1 MASEENVVKVK
12 TPKVKEVKRNS
23 DADKYSG
30 AVFLIIIG
38 TIFLLNTTGALSWS
52 VWLLLL
58 RFWPVFIIIAG
69 VQVILGKTKFGAI
82 SIGVIALVIY
92 TVIAIFAIISTG
104 LTIKGNDV
112 VRPAWRERVNNV
124 LLKDPGDLKSSEDS
138 FELMSEEVDGIDL
151 DLNLGIGKFILRD
164 DSASNSVVFN
174 SKYFE
179 NMGEPDYRS
188 GIDGRTFKVDLSQKD
203 NFEIW
208 GFKSRGPEYNL
219 QLPDL
224 KPVEKLDLNLGAGEG
239 EVNLTKLG
247 LEEMNLEVGAGK
259 LEVKLGEDSL
269 PKIPSNV
276 KVGTGELTIYV
287 PRGTEY
293 KIKYEVGVG
302 EAEIF
307 DNTVSGLG
315 KEGEIISDDFE
326 DADVRLE
333 LDVNVGVGK
342 FEIRYY

>member
-1 MASEENVVKVK
+1 MTTEVNDVKVK
-12 TPKVKEVKRNS
+12 SHKVKEDKFKG

-69 VQVILGKTKFGAI
+69 IQIILGKTKFGAI
-82 SIGVIALVIY
+82 SVGVIALVIY

-124 LLKDPGDLKSSEDS
+124 LLKDPGDMKSSEDT
-138 FELMSEEVDGIDL
+138 FEIVEDDVDDIDL
-151 DLNLGIGKFILRD
+151 DLNVGLGKFSLKD
-164 DSASNSVVFN
+164 NADTEAVVFN

-179 NMGEPDYRS
+179 NMGEPDYS
-188 GIDGRTFKVDLSQKD
+188 SEIDDRILELNFSQKD

-208 GFKSRGPEYNL
+208 GFRNRGPEYSL

-224 KPVEKLDLNLGAGEG
+224 IPVKMLNLNLGAGEG
-239 EVNLTKLG
+239 EVNLTNVELQ
-247 LEEMNLEVGAGK
+247 EMDLEVGAGK
-259 LEVKLGEDSL
+259 LKVELGKESL
-269 PKIPSNV
+269 PQNPAKV
-276 KVGTGELTIYV
+276 EVGTGELIIYV

-293 KIKYEVGVG
+293 KVEYEVGVG
-302 EAEIF
+302 EARIF
-307 DNTVSGLG
+307 GEEFSGLG
-315 KEGEIISDDFE
+315 KEGEVSSDDYE
-326 DADVRLE
+326 DAETRLE
-333 LDVNVGVGK
+333 LVVNVGVGK
-342 FEIRYY
+342 FEIKYY

>member
-1 MASEENVVKVK
+1 MTTEVNEVKVK
-12 TPKVKEVKRNS
+12 SHKEKEVKFKG

-69 VQVILGKTKFGAI
+69 IQIILGKTRFGAI

-104 LTIKGNDV
+104 LTIRGNNV
-112 VRPAWRERVNNV
+112 IRPAWRERVNNV

-138 FELMSEEVDGIDL
+138 FELVEEEVDEIDL
-151 DLNLGIGKFILRD
+151 DLNVGLGKFSLSD
-164 DSASNSVVFN
+164 NSDSSEVVFN

-179 NMGEPDYRS
+179 NMGEPDYS
-188 GIDGRTFKVDLSQKD
+188 SEIDDRTLELDFSQKD

-208 GFKSRGPEYNL
+208 GFKSRGPEYTL
-219 QLPDL
+219 QLPDV
-224 KPVEKLDLNLGAGEG
+224 KPVRKLDLNLGAGEG
-239 EVNLTKLG
+239 EVSFTKLI
-247 LEEMNLEVGAGK
+247 LEELNLEVGAGK
-259 LEVKLGEDSL
+259 LEVELGEDSI
-269 PKIPSNV
+269 PKNPV
-276 KVGTGELTIYV
+276 KVEVGTGDLTIYV

-293 KIKYEVGVG
+293 KVKYDVGVG
-302 EAEIF
+302 EARIF
-307 DNTVSGLG
+307 GEEFSGLG
-315 KEGEIISDDFE
+315 KEGEVVSDDYE
-326 DADVRLE
+326 DTEVRLE

-342 FEIRYY
+342 FEIKYY

>member
-1 MASEENVVKVK
+1 MSTDNNDVKVK
-12 TPKVKEVKRNS
+12 SYKVKDERSKN

-69 VQVILGKTKFGAI
+69 IQIILGKTRFGAV
-82 SIGVIALVIY
+82 SIGLIALVIY

-104 LTIKGNDV
+104 LHIRGNDV
-112 VRPAWRERVNNV
+112 IKPAWRERVNNV
-124 LLKDPGDLKSSEDS
+124 LLKDPGDIKSLEDS
-138 FELMSEEVDGIDL
+138 FELMPDEVDQIVM
-151 DLNLGIGKFILRD
+151 DLNVGIGKFILSD
-164 DSASNSVVFN
+164 DSDNNSVIFK

-179 NMGEPDYRS
+179 NLGEPNYTS
-188 GIDGRTFKVDLSQKD
+188 GIDERTFEIDLSQKD

-219 QLPDL
+219 QLPDVR
-224 KPVEKLDLNLGAGEG
+224 PIQKLDLNIGAGEG
-239 EVNLTKLG
+239 DIDLNRVG
-247 LEEMNLEVGAGK
+247 IEEMNLEVGAGK
-259 LEVKLGEDSL
+259 LEVELGENSL
-269 PKIPSNV
+269 PQNPSKV
-276 KVGTGELTIYV
+276 EVGTGELVIYV
-287 PRGTEY
+287 PEGTEY

-302 EAEIF
+302 EAKIF
-307 DNTVSGLG
+307 GEEYSGLG
-315 KEGEIISDDFE
+315 KEGEVSSDDYD
-326 DADVRLE
+326 DAEIGLE

-342 FEIRYY
+342 FEIKYY